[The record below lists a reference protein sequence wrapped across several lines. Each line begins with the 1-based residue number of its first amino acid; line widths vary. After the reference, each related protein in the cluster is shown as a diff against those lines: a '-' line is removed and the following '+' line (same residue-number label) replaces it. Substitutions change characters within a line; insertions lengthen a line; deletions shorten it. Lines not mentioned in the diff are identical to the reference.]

1 MTVKAR
7 YNYTYANENKK
18 VKLKKFQI
26 VLKNTQTFI
35 SMLKKIIRKS
45 KYNKSK

>member
-1 MTVKAR
+1 M
-7 YNYTYANENKK
+7 KK
-18 VKLKKFQI
+18 LKLKKFQI

-35 SMLKKIIRKS
+35 FMLKEIIRKS

>member
-1 MTVKAR
+1 M
-7 YNYTYANENKK
+7 KK
-18 VKLKKFQI
+18 LKLKKFQI